1 MATYL
6 CNDGNAELE
15 IEADSAEEAAQEYV
29 NGGSWEDEPKTSWV
43 TVYVEEIEGKDED
56 GERILGD
63 HVQYTIEI
71 EPTEPR
77 KMAECGHEWESP
89 HSVVGGLRENPGV
102 RGHGGGVIITEVCR
116 HCGGYR
122 ITDTWAQNPQTG
134 EQGLRSVEYREADDD
149 SEEWIRSQEEE
160 QA

>member
-1 MATYL
+1 MAKYL

-29 NGGSWEDEPKTSWV
+29 DGGSWGDEPKTSWV
-43 TVYVEEIEGKDED
+43 TVHVEEIEGEDED
-56 GERILGD
+56 GDQILGD
-63 HVQYTIEI
+63 HEQHTIEI
-71 EPTEPR
+71 EPTEPG

-89 HSVVGGLRENPGV
+89 HSVVGGLCENPGAH
-102 RGHGGGVIITEVCR
+102 GHGGGVIITEVCR

-149 SEEWIRSQEEE
+149 SEEWVRSQQEE